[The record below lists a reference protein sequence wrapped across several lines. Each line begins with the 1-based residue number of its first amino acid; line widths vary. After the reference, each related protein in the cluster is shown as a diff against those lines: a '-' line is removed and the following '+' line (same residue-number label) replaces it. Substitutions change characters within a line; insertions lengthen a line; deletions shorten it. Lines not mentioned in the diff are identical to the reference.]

1 MGNRAFWLGRTNRK
15 AFKFGGTCAG
25 PGFARGEGEG
35 TEDWDGAV
43 LGWPKERERCDV
55 SLVDCR
61 QVLLCC
67 VHQQV
72 RGRFAVHRRPE
83 VDAGVRDPR
92 PRTRGRSP
100 VPGYKHN
107 EDHRTHESRRP
118 YNSKDKEIRVGSP
131 VSPT

>member
-1 MGNRAFWLGRTNRK
+1 LVDVMGNRAFWLGRTNRK

-83 VDAGVRDPR
+83 WTPAFVTHVQGLGVAHLYRDINTTKIIARTKAG
-92 PRTRGRSP
+92 
-100 VPGYKHN
+100 
-107 EDHRTHESRRP
+107 DHIIAR
-118 YNSKDKEIRVGSP
+118 IRKFV
-131 VSPT
+131 

>member
-1 MGNRAFWLGRTNRK
+1 MLWATALSGSDEPTGRHLNLAGLVQVLDLPEARAKEQRIRM
-15 AFKFGGTCAG
+15 
-25 PGFARGEGEG
+25 
-35 TEDWDGAV
+35 DAV

-83 VDAGVRDPR
+83 WTPAFVTHVQGLGVAHLYRDINTTKIIARTKAGDPIMQ
-92 PRTRGRSP
+92 G
-100 VPGYKHN
+100 
-107 EDHRTHESRRP
+107 
-118 YNSKDKEIRVGSP
+118 
-131 VSPT
+131 